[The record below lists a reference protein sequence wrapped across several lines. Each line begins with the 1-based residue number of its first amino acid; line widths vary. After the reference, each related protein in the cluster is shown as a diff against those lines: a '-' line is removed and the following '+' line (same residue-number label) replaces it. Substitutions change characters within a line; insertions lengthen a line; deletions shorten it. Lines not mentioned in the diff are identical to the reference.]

1 MKTVLIIAVIL
12 LALSGCDGT
21 GGVGGQG
28 IAITAER
35 RATVHDIRI
44 TITDGGT
51 DLGLYRP
58 TPTTQPAGNAE
69 GGNSGGR

>member
-21 GGVGGQG
+21 GGLGGQG

-35 RATVHDIRI
+35 HSTIRNVTI

-51 DLGLYRP
+51 DLSGMVTREI
-58 TPTTQPAGNAE
+58 PTTQPAGNANAE
-69 GGNSGGR
+69 D

>member
-12 LALSGCDGT
+12 LACSGCDGT
-21 GGVGGQG
+21 GGLGGQG

-35 RATVHDIRI
+35 HATIQNVTI
-44 TITDGGT
+44 TISDGGT

-58 TPTTQPAGNAE
+58 SPTTQPAGNAN
-69 GGNSGGR
+69 GGD

>member
-1 MKTVLIIAVIL
+1 MKTILIIAVIL

-35 RATVHDIRI
+35 HATVRDVTI

-58 TPTTQPAGNAE
+58 SPTTQPAGNAK
-69 GGNSGGR
+69 GGD

>member
-12 LALSGCDGT
+12 FVLSGCDGT
-21 GGVGGQG
+21 GGMGGQG
-28 IAITAER
+28 IAITAEG
-35 RATVHDIRI
+35 RATIQDVTI

-58 TPTTQPAGNAE
+58 VPTTQPAGNAN
-69 GGNSGGR
+69 GGD